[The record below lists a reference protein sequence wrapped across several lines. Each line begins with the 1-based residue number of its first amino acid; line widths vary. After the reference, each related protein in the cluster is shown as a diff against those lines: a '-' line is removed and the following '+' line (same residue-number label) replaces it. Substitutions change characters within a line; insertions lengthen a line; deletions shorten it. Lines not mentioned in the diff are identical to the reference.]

1 MGLNMGDIFKIIFVA
16 AFILAIV
23 VGWPIAA
30 IWAMNVLFNLSI
42 EVSMVTWLAAFILL
56 AAINGTGYIKK

>member
-1 MGLNMGDIFKIIFVA
+1 MA
-16 AFILAIV
+16 AFILAVV

-30 IWAMNVLFNLSI
+30 IWAINVLFNLSI